1 MTPDRDDDLARE
13 IRAHLELEAEE
24 RIAEGATPD
33 AARDAARRAFG
44 NVTRVREDA
53 RAVWTPLWLERVR
66 QDLRY
71 AVRMFAKE
79 PAFTATALL
88 TLALGIGANAAIF
101 TVVHGVLLRPLPFPD
116 SGRLVRLFENI
127 PPADGAG
134 GSMRRVPALPLSQLD
149 RQGMV
154 ENVAP
159 MSHLLSNSISRHRLY
174 ATLLGTFAA
183 VAIVLAMTGIYGV
196 MSYLV
201 TQRTREIGIRMALGA
216 GHGRVIALVL
226 GQAAAV
232 TLIGIGVGLGG
243 AAALTRY
250 LDQLLFGL
258 SALDPATFIGVSV
271 LFATVATLAAFV
283 PARRA
288 ARVDPSVTLRF
299 D

>member
-1 MTPDRDDDLARE
+1 
-13 IRAHLELEAEE
+13 
-24 RIAEGATPD
+24 
-33 AARDAARRAFG
+33 
-44 NVTRVREDA
+44 
-53 RAVWTPLWLERVR
+53 
-66 QDLRY
+66 
-71 AVRMFAKE
+71 
-79 PAFTATALL
+79 
-88 TLALGIGANAAIF
+88 
-101 TVVHGVLLRPLPFPD
+101 
-116 SGRLVRLFENI
+116 
-127 PPADGAG
+127 
-134 GSMRRVPALPLSQLD
+134 
-149 RQGMV
+149 
-154 ENVAP
+154 